1 MLTNTEQRLEV
12 NVCLHPDDDGGS
24 RGLHVLLSVSADQ
37 DEGVGDRA
45 GGGDDDDVSE
55 EVGGG
60 HLTLLRDLTDPAP
73 DGGVGDGLLVV
84 VPEDVLRRLRT
95 FPDQTREVHGESFL
109 QVYIRSTKN
118 LSEGL

>member
-60 HLTLLRDLTDPAP
+60 HLD
-73 DGGVGDGLLVV
+73 
-84 VPEDVLRRLRT
+84 EDVVDPL
-95 FPDQTREVHGESFL
+95 PGSP
-109 QVYIRSTKN
+109 
-118 LSEGL
+118 GLGPVSQP